1 MFINKAIF
9 FFGQEETPRDLCE
22 TKGKQD
28 MLSQRVP
35 RASRTE
41 LLPSQSHF
49 TQLLSNAVL

>member
-28 MLSQRVP
+28 VLSQRVS

-49 TQLLSNAVL
+49 TQLLSNAAL